1 MLCAAVTTSIAAVVH
16 SSSFVFEVL
25 SLVVAEMNYYEN
37 SGENYPHC
45 YSMSLIPCS
54 IIWLGNG
61 VFGRAGYYPDHGAVA
76 TGRPATH
83 TAA

>member
-54 IIWLGNG
+54 II
-61 VFGRAGYYPDHGAVA
+61 
-76 TGRPATH
+76 
-83 TAA
+83 